1 MTTTQPGI
9 GIAGMVALH
18 IARSDWASIN
28 TYLNSKPTIG
38 RYEVS
43 IIREICKHQRT
54 HGIPITNNEEQQ
66 LIDLYKGNGRPTD
79 FAQAWLAIHRD

>member
-38 RYEVS
+38 RYGVS
-43 IIREICKHQRT
+43 IIREICKRQRT
-54 HGIPITNNEEQQ
+54 HGIPISMDDEQR
-66 LIDLYKGNGRPTD
+66 LIEFYTGDDRPTN